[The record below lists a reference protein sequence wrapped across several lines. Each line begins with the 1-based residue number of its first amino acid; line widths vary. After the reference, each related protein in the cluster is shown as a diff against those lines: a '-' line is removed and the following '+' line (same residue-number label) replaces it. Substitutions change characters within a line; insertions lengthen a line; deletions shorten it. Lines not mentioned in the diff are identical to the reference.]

1 MSVTLQP
8 ATTIVEAALRKAR
21 ETACAP
27 LAVAVLDGGGHL
39 KAFSR
44 EDAAGTLRPQIAL
57 GKAVGRAGNGGRHT
71 GTGPVVP
78 APGALVRSSRR
89 QEES

>member
-39 KAFSR
+39 KAFSQ

-57 GKAVGRAGNGGRHT
+57 GKAWDALGMGVGTRAL
-71 GTGPVVP
+71 
-78 APGALVRSSRR
+78 ARSSRR